1 MDNSDRWVEK
11 YGESFMDF
19 PLKGLKFKKTAW
31 TKKNNHTH
39 CLFCGDEITN
49 EEYNY
54 HTEKQG
60 YASTTKFWWSCPEC
74 FEVFTQKYNLPVV
87 KNTVK
92 DIELALS
99 QFKTVVISLENKQ
112 YFIKNTDGKITVE
125 HNGVRKSYDSILSM
139 EREQLFYGKVLREI
153 IDDIFVG
160 FVASALNSEIILSTS
175 GLGVSYNFLSSAA
188 LRLISRS
195 VFLFNFI
202 SQYFK
207 VFLA

>member
-1 MDNSDRWVEK
+1 MENIILCGFMGCGKTTVGENLKKKSGMNLIDTDAYIEETEGMTISKIFEK

-160 FVASALNSEIILSTS
+160 FVD
-175 GLGVSYNFLSSAA
+175 
-188 LRLISRS
+188 
-195 VFLFNFI
+195 
-202 SQYFK
+202 
-207 VFLA
+207 

>member
-39 CLFCGDEITN
+39 CLFCGDEITD

-87 KNTVK
+87 
-92 DIELALS
+92 
-99 QFKTVVISLENKQ
+99 
-112 YFIKNTDGKITVE
+112 
-125 HNGVRKSYDSILSM
+125 
-139 EREQLFYGKVLREI
+139 
-153 IDDIFVG
+153 
-160 FVASALNSEIILSTS
+160 
-175 GLGVSYNFLSSAA
+175 
-188 LRLISRS
+188 
-195 VFLFNFI
+195 
-202 SQYFK
+202 
-207 VFLA
+207 

>member
-39 CLFCGDEITN
+39 CLFCGDEITD
-49 EEYNY
+49 EE
-54 HTEKQG
+54 
-60 YASTTKFWWSCPEC
+60 CPEC

-92 DIELALS
+92 DIESALS

-139 EREQLFYGKVLREI
+139 EREQLFYGKALREI

-160 FVASALNSEIILSTS
+160 FVD
-175 GLGVSYNFLSSAA
+175 
-188 LRLISRS
+188 
-195 VFLFNFI
+195 
-202 SQYFK
+202 
-207 VFLA
+207 

>member
-39 CLFCGDEITN
+39 CLFCGDEITD

-92 DIELALS
+92 GNISIEKTKMEKDTWGIADVGKLLCPYDTCYHVYGVLFPKADVCS
-99 QFKTVVISLENKQ
+99 Q
-112 YFIKNTDGKITVE
+112 
-125 HNGVRKSYDSILSM
+125 
-139 EREQLFYGKVLREI
+139 
-153 IDDIFVG
+153 
-160 FVASALNSEIILSTS
+160 
-175 GLGVSYNFLSSAA
+175 
-188 LRLISRS
+188 
-195 VFLFNFI
+195 
-202 SQYFK
+202 
-207 VFLA
+207 

>member
-87 KNTVK
+87 KNTIK
-92 DIELALS
+92 DIETALS

-139 EREQLFYGKVLREI
+139 EREQLFYGKVFREI

-160 FVASALNSEIILSTS
+160 FVD
-175 GLGVSYNFLSSAA
+175 
-188 LRLISRS
+188 
-195 VFLFNFI
+195 
-202 SQYFK
+202 
-207 VFLA
+207 

>member
-39 CLFCGDEITN
+39 CLFCGDEITD

-92 DIELALS
+92 DIESALS

-125 HNGVRKSYDSILSM
+125 HNGVRILTPLCST
-139 EREQLFYGKVLREI
+139 V
-153 IDDIFVG
+153 
-160 FVASALNSEIILSTS
+160 ILP
-175 GLGVSYNFLSSAA
+175 
-188 LRLISRS
+188 S
-195 VFLFNFI
+195 VFLMKYCLFSREITTVLNCERADSI
-202 SQYFK
+202 SLT
-207 VFLA
+207 VFLTTGKLYFCVKTSKHSGHDHQNFVVDAYPCFSV